1 MGRFLGRARGIAA
14 PASRPAGAS
23 VLAGDSAPGKAA
35 RVGHAG
41 RAAAILAV
49 AALGFAL
56 HTGDPAEAFQ
66 VSGHGIRAIGRPA
79 TGARPAAPAMVAPV
93 TAGGTAPDGTVTGA
107 SQVALSGTASSNP
120 GQVAAGSSSTAQSP
134 VTPPA
139 AGQHGRAAAGSFRQI
154 ILPDLLIVAPRGL
167 AARQVARLGKI
178 TGVRNM
184 ITFDGARITA
194 GSQSVNVIGVNP
206 DTFRSWV
213 PLRTASDQAFWTAL
227 NAGDFVAGTGAGKSL
242 ALKPGSSYRL
252 VGASAQT
259 VKFGMA
265 AKLGLSGVDLL
276 VNQATS
282 ARLGLVRQ
290 VAGLIS
296 APGVSLPTLTRKVS
310 KILGPSGKIEVLRG
324 QLPVAS
330 VPKGTVPTSYLQ
342 LFKASAANYC
352 PGLSWTVLAAIG
364 QIESADGTNIGP
376 SSAGALGPMQFLP
389 STWAIWGID
398 GFGQTGKPDVLNP
411 YDAVP
416 SAARMLCADGAAA
429 GGKSLYHA
437 IFDYNHANWYV
448 NEVLALA
455 GEYAADYR

>member
-1 MGRFLGRARGIAA
+1 MGRFLGRSLGAAVSACRSAGSSGPAAEDAPGTPARAGHGGRIAA
-14 PASRPAGAS
+14 
-23 VLAGDSAPGKAA
+23 V
-35 RVGHAG
+35 
-41 RAAAILAV
+41 LAV
-49 AALGFAL
+49 AVLGLTL

-79 TGARPAAPAMVAPV
+79 VRAHPAAPAMVAP
-93 TAGGTAPDGTVTGA
+93 AQPGGTATGA
-107 SQVALSGTASSNP
+107 SQVALAGT
-120 GQVAAGSSSTAQSP
+120 SSSGPAQ
-134 VTPPA
+134 PA
-139 AGQHGRAAAGSFRQI
+139 AGQGGRAATGRASSFRQI
-154 ILPDLLIVAPRGL
+154 ILPDLLIVAPKGL
-167 AARQVARLGKI
+167 TARQVTRLRKI

-184 ITFDGARITA
+184 VAFDGARITA

-227 NAGDFVAGTGAGKSL
+227 TAGDFVAGAGAGKSL
-242 ALKPGSSYRL
+242 ALKPGDYYRL
-252 VGASAQT
+252 VGSSAQN

-282 ARLGLVRQ
+282 VRLGLVRE

-310 KILGPSGKIEVLRG
+310 KILGPSGKIEILRG

-330 VPKGTVPTSYLQ
+330 VPAGTVPTSYLQ
-342 LFKASAANYC
+342 LFKASAADFC

-364 QIESADGTNIGP
+364 QIESADGTNMGP

-398 GFGQTGKPDVLNP
+398 GFGQTGKPDVMNP

-455 GEYAADYR
+455 AEYAADYR